1 MPNDIENAERTAL
14 ANKLP
19 KMADLRLVESWNSN
33 IDKNGKD
40 PAKAMTSAQLH
51 KKPIE
56 MSLKF

>member
-1 MPNDIENAERTAL
+1 MPNDSENAERTTL

-33 IDKNGKD
+33 ME
-40 PAKAMTSAQLH
+40 PAKAMTSAQLL